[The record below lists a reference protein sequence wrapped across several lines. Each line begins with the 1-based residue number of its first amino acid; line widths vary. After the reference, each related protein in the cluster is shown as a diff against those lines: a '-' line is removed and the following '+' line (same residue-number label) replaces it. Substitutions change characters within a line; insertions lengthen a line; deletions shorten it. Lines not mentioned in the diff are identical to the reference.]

1 MTRWTPAPFVGGAY
15 SDDSKEWSAQD
26 TVNYIVVNAE
36 RQGTRSP
43 TKLRGVPGMVLFA
56 DLGTDAPIRGA
67 HNCEGLLLVVSG
79 RSLFKVAPSGASTL
93 IGTIPGAS
101 RVSMAHNQ
109 YQGGYQVAIANGTG
123 GYVYNT
129 LDDSLVQI
137 TDEGFP
143 GAISFD
149 YVDSYITGIEP
160 GKRFAFTSQLADA
173 TDYNTLD
180 RQEAE
185 GSPDLLVGQLVTH
198 REWWLFSKRSI
209 EPYVNTG
216 ANTGTFQRASG
227 VFIERGAASTHCMV
241 ALDNAPFWVG
251 DDGIVYRANGYT
263 PQRISTVAIEHA
275 LAQCDLSRCFAFT
288 FEDQGHKVYYLTCPD
303 GQTWGYDVQTQEWHR
318 RQSYGLNRWRVSTL
332 TKWNDQWI
340 AGDYANGKL
349 YMLDWNTQAEGD
361 QVLERR
367 RITGVMSD
375 TENALIVNSIRL
387 VVDTGAP
394 SAQKKT
400 VYGILTSLLYPLVAT
415 DSMRSLSGATSV
427 SNLIS
432 PKPRDKLAGS
442 SVATGAALTVTTSY
456 KGYTDKDAFATS
468 SVPTSAV
475 LAVAATY
482 KTIPEAEAISSASV
496 PTAATLKVTTAY
508 VTYAIPRE
516 SFNSSSIATG
526 ITLA

>member
-109 YQGGYQVAIANGTG
+109 YEGGYQVAIANGTG

-137 TDEGFP
+137 TDDGFP

-160 GKRFAFTSQLADA
+160 GKRFAFISELADA
-173 TDYNTLD
+173 TSYNTLD

-227 VFIERGAASTHCMV
+227 VFIERGAASSHCMV

-251 DDGIVYRANGYT
+251 DDGVVYRAYGYT

-288 FEDQGHKVYYLTCPD
+288 FEDEGHKVYYLTCPD

-332 TKWNDQWI
+332 TKWNDRWI
-340 AGDYANGKL
+340 AGDYANGQL

-375 TENALIVNSIRL
+375 VENALIVNAIRL

-394 SAQKKT
+394 AAQKKT
-400 VYGILTSLLYPLVAT
+400 VYGVLTSLLYPLVAT
-415 DSMRSLSGATSV
+415 DSLRDMSSATA
-427 SNLIS
+427 IS
-432 PKPRDKLAGS
+432 ALPIPRPLDKFGS
-442 SVATGAALTVTTSY
+442 SSASSGITLTVTTAY
-456 KGYTDKDAFATS
+456 KAFSTTEAYAT
-468 SVPTSAV
+468 TSA
-475 LAVAATY
+475 
-482 KTIPEAEAISSASV
+482 PSGAIL
-496 PTAATLKVTTAY
+496 TVTTAY
-508 VTYAIPRE
+508 KALSPSEAFGSSSVASRASLVVTTAYITYAIPRE
-516 SFNSSSIATG
+516 SLNSSSIATG